1 MTTRDQ
7 QREETKKRI
16 YDCAFQLFEKK
27 GFDNVKVQDIAK
39 AAGISIGGLYHHY
52 KSKAD
57 IIDFGYFTFD
67 EQLEEQYQT
76 QNFKSPREGI
86 EALVRFQMQTC
97 VDTGV
102 EIISITFRNQINAE
116 NQYRYSENRYLTR
129 QLIANLKKAG
139 LDETKQKQV
148 AEAILRTA
156 RGYVYDWCCRKGS
169 FDLVYETLAQINIIL
184 AYYQI

>member
-1 MTTRDQ
+1 MTTRDR

-52 KSKAD
+52 RSKAD
-57 IIDFGYFTFD
+57 IIDFGYFAFD

-76 QNFKSPREGI
+76 QKFKSPREGI
-86 EALVRFQMQTC
+86 EALIRFQMQTC

-116 NQYRYSENRYLTR
+116 NHYRYSEDRYLTK

-139 LDETKQKQV
+139 LDEAKQKQV
-148 AEAILRTA
+148 AEALLRTA
-156 RGYVYDWCCRKGS
+156 RGYVYDWCCRKSS
-169 FDLVYETLAQINIIL
+169 FDLVGATLEQVDIIL